1 MMNLC
6 LVQILT
12 GLLLLLVHSLVLL
25 AAGFGLAH
33 LYFATSMDHGRLTL
47 NQALHVHQHNYSGSL
62 WFLHRSV
69 MMSSFASVLHTHAST
84 ISVRFTLTQMATGSN
99 MKN

>member
-1 MMNLC
+1 MGFGQFLFA
-6 LVQILT
+6 
-12 GLLLLLVHSLVLL
+12 LLLLLVHSIVLL

-33 LYFATSMDHGRLTL
+33 LYFASSMDRGRLIL

-69 MMSSFASVLHTHAST
+69 AMPHYALELAQACFPKQCARHIDSDGH
-84 ISVRFTLTQMATGSN
+84 
-99 MKN
+99 